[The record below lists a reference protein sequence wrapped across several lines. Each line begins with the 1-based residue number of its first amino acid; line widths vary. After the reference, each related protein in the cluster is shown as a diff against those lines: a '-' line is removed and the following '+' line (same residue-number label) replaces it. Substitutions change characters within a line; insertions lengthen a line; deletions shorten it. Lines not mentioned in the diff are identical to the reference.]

1 MQHKLPGSTLQVKDR
16 VPEAAETLLSALF
29 AGGDLMLS
37 QVSHIS
43 GLEPHVIQNWVAR
56 GFVSPPRMKRY
67 SRRQLSRIMIIH
79 MLKSVLQLDEI
90 CRLLAYINGHL
101 DDERDDIVDDAKL
114 YMYLLRLIF
123 SDEAPD
129 YEALL
134 EDYSEPFPGAKTR
147 VAQVLGIMVT
157 AYASAELK
165 EQAAALIAGLDEM

>member
-1 MQHKLPGSTLQVKDR
+1 MRRKLPGCTLQVEDSAAG
-16 VPEAAETLLSALF
+16 AAETLLSALF

-79 MLKSVLQLDEI
+79 MLKTVLQLDEI

-114 YMYLLRLIF
+114 YMYLLEVIF
-123 SDEAPD
+123 SDAQPD
-129 YEALL
+129 YDSLL
-134 EDYSEPFPGAKTR
+134 ADYHEPFPGARKR
-147 VAQVLGIMVT
+147 VEQVLRIMVT
-157 AYASAELK
+157 AYAAAELK
-165 EQAAALIAGLDEM
+165 EQAAGLIAGLDEM